1 MYSVGDLLRTA
12 RRHRGWGQR
21 QLAEAT
27 GVPQPNLAAYETG
40 QRVPSLAMLGRLVT
54 ACGLRLRF
62 DLEPA
67 ASETPVVAGAAQPCR
82 Q

>member
-1 MYSVGDLLRTA
+1 MYSVGDLLKTA

-40 QRVPSLAMLGRLVT
+40 QRVPSLAMLRRLVT

-67 ASETPVVAGAAQPCR
+67 VSESQVVGTAAQAWR